1 VTDQNSDTMQVTRFT
16 LANGLEVLV
25 YPYPVIPWVATQ
37 LWYRV
42 GSKHEQ
48 DGQRGAAHLLEH
60 MLFKGTKRMSELDV
74 TAITDALSG
83 YSNAFT
89 NQDYTAYLFDFPRAN
104 WTVGLDLLADCM
116 SHATIKPD
124 LLNGELA
131 AVIQELRLYNDDYEA
146 TLEETLTGDIFSGHP
161 YHYPVIGY
169 RHDLWHMTDDALMHF
184 YKQWYKPNNAVLV
197 VVGDVT
203 VEEVKTQTERFFGHI
218 PAGKLPVIDKSF
230 WQSDMMSHSV
240 ALSYDIHQLSDV
252 TSFIIPGFNQG
263 KHELVSTL
271 GTLLADGISSRLYKT
286 LVRADGTAL
295 SVESCSGDLDEY
307 DLFFIKVQHEHESN
321 RRVIHNAIRQELD
334 DLATNGPT
342 EHELERAYALA
353 CMERQELF
361 QDMQELATVIGHGFA
376 STGDANYGLRK
387 PSNNYAKLAHDI
399 QDYVRRWCRRSQ
411 AHFGQLKAI
420 SSDESKLWQ
429 MNQNKKDASDESF
442 IAARVRQTPLEPLL
456 YAHTIATCD
465 LDEVPFPPYK
475 KYELAHKSNLIT
487 CVTKTTKTVVALVT
501 FANSYYNEPEDKAG
515 IAELT
520 ARLVIDAVIGFTP
533 DEFADLIERRGMSLE
548 AGPGFIALTMLTV
561 DGDYGLT
568 LLGDIIAQPK
578 FDEHSFNRMR
588 GEMIAELDDLFDDTY
603 ASVDQYARQR
613 IYGTHPYGRLS
624 LGNKKSLESLT
635 LADVRAWHAYAYQV
649 YASKIVVVGDFD
661 QDRVAAHINKL
672 WRTLPADCNTPPI
685 LPTITSMATMT
696 PSAYTLPRD
705 QTALCYAGL
714 SVSRTDAWYDPLLLL
729 DQIVCGG
736 EMGSMYSLLFQV
748 RERTGLF
755 YSITGSP
762 LVHAG
767 LYAGMVRIKT
777 LVCPDRVEK
786 ADYEI
791 KKALRD
797 IPEYITP
804 ETLAKARSSIISA
817 RMQTLLSNKQL
828 ATLLISLER
837 CGLSLEY
844 ELQLQQRLA
853 NISVDTVCAAADQ
866 FLNPERLVRI
876 TVGR

>member
-1 VTDQNSDTMQVTRFT
+1 MIDQSNDTTQVRQFT
-16 LANGLEVLV
+16 LANGLEILV
-25 YPYPVIPWVATQ
+25 YPYSVIPWVATQ

-89 NQDYTAYLFDFPRAN
+89 SQDYTAYLFDFPKAH
-104 WTVGLDLLADCM
+104 WTVALDLLADCM
-116 SHATIKPD
+116 SNATIKPD
-124 LLNGELA
+124 LLNAELA

-146 TLEETLTGDIFSGHP
+146 TLEEILTGDIFSGHP

-169 RHDLWHMTDDALMHF
+169 RHDLWNMTDDALMHF

-203 VEEVKTQTERFFGHI
+203 VDEVKTQAERFFGHI
-218 PAGKLPVIDKSF
+218 PAGTLPVIEKSF
-230 WQSDMMSHSV
+230 WQPDLTSHSV
-240 ALSYDIHQLSDV
+240 TLSYDIHQLSDV

-263 KHELVSTL
+263 KHEIVSTL
-271 GTLLADGISSRLYKT
+271 GTLLADGISSRLYKK

-295 SVESCSGDLDEY
+295 SVESCSGDLDEH
-307 DLFFIKVQHEHESN
+307 DLFFIKVQHEHEKD
-321 RRVIHNAIRQELD
+321 RGVIHKAVRQELD
-334 DLATNGPT
+334 DLAINGPT

-361 QDMQELATVIGHGFA
+361 QDMQELATVIGHGFVA
-376 STGDANYGLRK
+376 TGDLQYGLRK

-399 QDYVRRWCRRSQ
+399 QSYVKQWCRSSQ
-411 AHFGQLKAI
+411 THFGQLKAI
-420 SSDESKLWQ
+420 SSMDSKQWHV
-429 MNQNKKDASDESF
+429 NQKNKDAHDESF

-456 YAHTIATCD
+456 YTHAIAPGD
-465 LDEVPFPPYK
+465 LDEVAFPACN
-475 KYELAHKSNLIT
+475 KYEIAHKSSLIT
-487 CVTKTTKTVVALVT
+487 CVTSTTKTVVVLVT
-501 FANSYYNEPEDKAG
+501 FAYSYYHEPEDKAG

-520 ARLVIDAVIGFTP
+520 ARLVIDAIVGFTP

-548 AGPGFIALTMLTV
+548 SGPGFIALTMLSE
-561 DGDYGLT
+561 DAEYGLN
-568 LLGDIIAQPK
+568 LLADIIAKPA
-578 FDEHSFNRMR
+578 FDEHSFNRIR
-588 GEMIAELDDLFDDTY
+588 TEMMAELDELFDDTY
-603 ASVDQYARQR
+603 SSVDQYARQA

-624 LGNKKSLESLT
+624 LGTKKSLESLT
-635 LADVRAWHAYAYQV
+635 LVDVHAWHVYAYQV
-649 YASKIVVVGDFD
+649 YESKSVVVGDCNE
-661 QDRVAAHINKL
+661 QQIAAHFGML
-672 WRTLPADCNTPPI
+672 WPMLPADCKTPSA
-685 LPTITSMATMT
+685 LATITSTVPMT
-696 PSAYTLPRD
+696 PVAYTMPRD

-714 SVSRTDAWYDPLLLL
+714 SVSRTDTWYDPLLLL

-736 EMGSMYSLLFQV
+736 EMNSMYSLLFQV

-777 LVCPDRVEK
+777 LVTPDRVEQ

-797 IPEYITP
+797 IPEYITE

-853 NISVDTVCAAADQ
+853 NISVDTVCAAAAQ
-866 FLNPERLVRI
+866 FLNPDTLLRI

>member
-1 VTDQNSDTMQVTRFT
+1 MTDQANNNTQVTHFR
-16 LANGLEVLV
+16 LLNGLEVLV
-25 YPYPVIPWVATQ
+25 YPYQVIPWVATQ

-48 DGQRGAAHLLEH
+48 DSQRGAAHLLEH
-60 MLFKGTKRMSELDV
+60 MLFKGTTRMSELDV

-89 NQDYTAYLFDFPRAN
+89 SQDYTAYLFDFPHAH
-104 WTVGLDLLADCM
+104 WTVALDLLADCM

-124 LLNGELA
+124 LLHAELA

-146 TLEETLTGDIFSGHP
+146 TLEEILTGDIFSGHS
-161 YHYPVIGY
+161 YHHPVIGY
-169 RHDLWHMTDDALMHF
+169 RHDLWRMTDDALMQF

-197 VVGDVT
+197 VAGDIT
-203 VEEVKTQTERFFGHI
+203 VDEVKTQAERFFGHI
-218 PAGKLPVIDKSF
+218 PAGTLPVIEKSF
-230 WQSDMMSHSV
+230 WRPDMVSHSV
-240 ALSYDIHQLSDV
+240 ALSYNIHQLSDLTAFV
-252 TSFIIPGFNQG
+252 IPGFKQG
-263 KHELVSTL
+263 KHELVATL
-271 GTLLADGISSRLYKT
+271 GTLLADGISSRLYKR
-286 LVRADGTAL
+286 LIRADSTAL
-295 SVESCSGDLDEY
+295 SVESCSGDLDEH
-307 DLFFIKVQHEHESN
+307 DLFFIKVQHEHEKN
-321 RRVIHNAIRQELD
+321 RAIIHKALRQELD
-334 DLATNGPT
+334 DLAINGPSK
-342 EHELERAYALA
+342 HELERVYALA
-353 CMERQELF
+353 CMEHQELF
-361 QDMQELATVIGHGFA
+361 QDMQELATVIGQGFVA
-376 STGDANYGLRK
+376 TGDPQYGLRK

-399 QDYVRRWCRRSQ
+399 QNYVKQWCRPHQ

-420 SSDESKLWQ
+420 LQSDLKLWH
-429 MNQNKKDASDESF
+429 MNQKHKDTCDESF
-442 IAARVRQTPLEPLL
+442 ITARARQTPLEPLL
-456 YAHTIATCD
+456 YAHTIKACD
-465 LDEVPFPPYK
+465 LGEVPFPAYK
-475 KYELAHKSNLIT
+475 KYELAHKSSLTT
-487 CVTKTTKTVVALVT
+487 CVTTTTKTLVTLVT
-501 FANSYYNEPEDKAG
+501 FAISYYHEPEDKAG

-520 ARLVIDAVIGFTP
+520 ARLVIDAIVGFTP

-548 AGPGFIALTMLTV
+548 SGPGFIALTMLS
-561 DGDYGLT
+561 DDSDYGLT
-568 LLGDIIAQPK
+568 LLGDIIAKPT
-578 FDEHSFNRMR
+578 FNEHSFNRIR
-588 GEMIAELDDLFDDTY
+588 TEMMAELDELFDDTY
-603 ASVDQYARQR
+603 SSVDQYARQV

-624 LGNKKSLESLT
+624 LGTKKSLESLK
-635 LADVRAWHAYAYQV
+635 LADVRAWYEYAYQV
-649 YASKIVVVGDFD
+649 YDSKIVVVGDCNE
-661 QDRVAAHINKL
+661 QQVAAKLDAL
-672 WRTLPADCNTPPI
+672 WRALPGACNLPPI
-685 LPTITSMATMT
+685 LPTIRSATCMK
-696 PSAYTLPRD
+696 PISYTMPRD

-736 EMGSMYSLLFQV
+736 EMNSMYSLLFQV

-767 LYAGMVRIKT
+767 LYEGMVRIKT
-777 LVCPDRVEK
+777 LVTPDRVEQ

-797 IPEYITP
+797 IHKYITK

-844 ELQLQQRLA
+844 ELQLQQRLI

-866 FLNPERLVRI
+866 FFNPDTLIRI

>member
-1 VTDQNSDTMQVTRFT
+1 MTDKNTDTTQVTHFR
-16 LANGLEVLV
+16 LSNGLEVLV
-25 YPYPVIPWVATQ
+25 YPYAVIPWVATQ

-60 MLFKGTKRMSELDV
+60 MLFKGTQRMSELDV

-89 NQDYTAYLFDFPRAN
+89 SQDYTAYLFDFPRAN
-104 WTVGLDLLADCM
+104 WTVALDLLADCM

-124 LLNGELA
+124 LLNAELA

-146 TLEETLTGDIFSGHP
+146 TLEEILTGDIFSGHP

-169 RHDLWHMTDDALMHF
+169 RHDLWNMSDDALMHF

-203 VEEVKTQTERFFGHI
+203 VDEVKTQAERFFGHI
-218 PAGKLPVIDKSF
+218 PAGTLPVIEKSF
-230 WQSDMMSHSV
+230 WQPDMTSRSV

-263 KHELVSTL
+263 KHELVATL
-271 GTLLADGISSRLYKT
+271 GTLLADGISSRLYKK

-295 SVESCSGDLDEY
+295 SVESCSGDLDEH
-307 DLFFIKVQHEHESN
+307 DLFFIKVQHEHEKD
-321 RRVIHNAIRQELD
+321 REVIHKVVRQELD
-334 DLATNGPT
+334 DLAINGPS

-361 QDMQELATVIGHGFA
+361 QDMQELATVIGHGFVA
-376 STGDANYGLRK
+376 TGDAHYGLRK
-387 PSNNYAKLAHDI
+387 PSKNYAKLAQDI
-399 QDYVRRWCRRSQ
+399 QNYVKQWYRPSQ

-420 SSDESKLWQ
+420 LSSESKLWH
-429 MNQNKKDASDESF
+429 MNQKHKDANDESF

-456 YAHTIATCD
+456 YAHAIAPCD
-465 LDEVPFPPYK
+465 FDVVEFPSYNT
-475 KYELAHKSNLIT
+475 YELAHKTRLIT
-487 CVTKTTKTVVALVT
+487 CVTTTTKTLVALVT
-501 FANSYYNEPEDKAG
+501 FAHSYYHEPEDKAG
-515 IAELT
+515 IAELA
-520 ARLVIDAVIGFTP
+520 ARLVIDAIVGFTP
-533 DEFADLIERRGMSLE
+533 DEFADVIERRGMSLE
-548 AGPGFIALTMLTV
+548 SGPGFIALTMLS
-561 DGDYGLT
+561 DDCDFGLK
-568 LLGDIIAQPK
+568 LLGDVIAKPT
-578 FDEHSFNRMR
+578 FDEYSFNRTRTQM
-588 GEMIAELDDLFDDTY
+588 MAELEELFDDTY
-603 ASVDQYARQR
+603 SCVDQYARQS

-649 YASKIVVVGDFD
+649 YESKVVVVGDCNEK
-661 QDRVAAHINKL
+661 QVAAQFDAL
-672 WRTLPADCNTPPI
+672 WRTLPGDCNTPPV
-685 LPTITSMATMT
+685 LPAITPMT
-696 PSAYTLPRD
+696 AMVPHAYTLPRD

-736 EMGSMYSLLFQV
+736 EMNSMYSLLFQV

-755 YSITGSP
+755 YTITGSP

-767 LYAGMVRIKT
+767 LYPGMVRIKT

-797 IPEYITP
+797 IPEYITQ

-866 FLNPERLVRI
+866 FLNPDTLLRI

>member
-1 VTDQNSDTMQVTRFT
+1 MTDRSINNTQVTRFA
-16 LANGLEVLV
+16 LSNGLEVLV

-42 GSKHEQ
+42 GSKNEQ

-89 NQDYTAYLFDFPRAN
+89 SNDYTAYLFDFPRAH
-104 WTVGLDLLADCM
+104 WTVALDLLADCM

-124 LLNGELA
+124 LLNAELA

-169 RHDLWHMTDDALMHF
+169 RHDLWRMTHERLMHF
-184 YKQWYKPNNAVLV
+184 YKQWYMPNNAVLV
-197 VVGDVT
+197 IVGDVT
-203 VEEVKTQTERFFGHI
+203 VEEVKTQVERFFGHI
-218 PAGKLPVIDKSF
+218 PAGKLPVIEKNF
-230 WQSDMMSHSV
+230 WQPDMMSHAV

-252 TSFIIPGFNQG
+252 TSFVIPGFNQG

-271 GTLLADGISSRLYKT
+271 GTLLADGISSRLYKR

-295 SVESCSGDLDEY
+295 SVESCSGDLDEH
-307 DLFFIKVQHEHESN
+307 DLFFIKVQHEHEKN
-321 RRVIHNAIRQELD
+321 RGVIHSVLRQELD
-334 DLATNGPT
+334 DLAINGPT
-342 EHELERAYALA
+342 EHELERTYALA

-361 QDMQELATVIGHGFA
+361 QDMQELATVIGHGFVA
-376 STGDANYGLRK
+376 TGDAQYGLRK

-399 QDYVRRWCRRSQ
+399 QSYVKQWCKASQ
-411 AHFGQLKAI
+411 AHFGQLRAI
-420 SSDESKLWQ
+420 LPDESKLWH
-429 MNQNKKDASDESF
+429 MNQKNKDASDESF
-442 IAARVRQTPLEPLL
+442 ITARVRKTPLESLL

-465 LDEVPFPPYK
+465 LDETPFPSYK
-475 KYELAHKSNLIT
+475 RYELAHKSSLIT
-487 CVTKTTKTVVALVT
+487 CMTRTTKTLVALVT
-501 FANSYYNEPEDKAG
+501 FANSYYHEPEDKAG

-520 ARLVIDAVIGFTP
+520 ARLVIDAIKGFTP

-548 AGPGFIALTMLTV
+548 AGPGFIALTMLSG
-561 DGDYGLT
+561 DGDYGLS
-568 LLGDIIAQPK
+568 LLGDIIKKPT
-578 FDEHSFNRMR
+578 FDEHSFSRMR
-588 GEMIAELDDLFDDTY
+588 GEMMAELDELFDDAY

-613 IYGTHPYGRLS
+613 VYGTHPYGRLS
-624 LGNKKSLESLT
+624 LGSKKSLESLT

-649 YASKIVVVGDFD
+649 YESKVVVVGEFD
-661 QDRVAAHINKL
+661 QEHVVAHLDKM
-672 WRTLPADCNTPPI
+672 WPTLPGVCNTPSMLPPI
-685 LPTITSMATMT
+685 IPVAATT
-696 PSAYTLPRD
+696 PCAYTMPRD

-714 SVSRTDAWYDPLLLL
+714 SVSRTDTWYDPLLLL

-736 EMGSMYSLLFQV
+736 EMNSMYSLLFQV

-767 LYAGMVRIKT
+767 VYSGMVRIKT
-777 LVCPDRVEK
+777 LVCPDRIEK

-797 IPEYITP
+797 IPEYITQ
-804 ETLAKARSSIISA
+804 ETVAKATASIISA

-866 FLNPERLVRI
+866 FLNPDKLIRI